1 MIATTPSGTRTRSIV
16 MPFGRFQLS
25 VTVPTGSAAG
35 NYELTVVVEDARATP
50 STQWSE
56 DPEFDTTGG

>member
-1 MIATTPSGTRTRSIV
+1 
-16 MPFGRFQLS
+16 
-25 VTVPTGSAAG
+25 VPTGAAAG
-35 NYELTVVVEDARATP
+35 NYELTVVVEDARTTP